1 MLCDFGRDDKTV
13 THFREVSAR
22 LRAMYSDVIL
32 IHRPGGQ
39 GRSTLIEDL
48 RRYLKPDDH
57 IFTWQT
63 CLRQIA
69 LLDSSLLETVRP
81 ALLRGDEI
89 YHDDVAYRFLLEVI
103 CGLHSPIIGETE
115 VYGQVKNAV
124 AAQEPPLTP
133 WGSRLRRLFRA
144 LFEDAKQIRQEHLE
158 DIGSQSYGS
167 ILRRDLKGL
176 RSLHVI
182 GAGQLVQEILPWL
195 NEHHFIHVYARDK
208 SRARAAIPAP
218 LQETVNIHL
227 LEEREHAVE
236 AEAVIIAAPVTA
248 AFISDWL
255 RTLKSLKCIVDL
267 RADSA
272 TDRVSAPREGI
283 QLIDL
288 NDVFNRLEA
297 NQASLEKRKA
307 AALRAVAEATVAR
320 GGYIENRPFGW
331 EDLCA

>member
-1 MLCDFGRDDKTV
+1 
-13 THFREVSAR
+13 
-22 LRAMYSDVIL
+22 MYSDVIL

-39 GRSTLIEDL
+39 GRSTLLEDL
-48 RRYLKPDDH
+48 RRFLKPEDH
-57 IFTWQT
+57 VFSWQT

-69 LLDSSLLETVRP
+69 LIDESLLDSVRP

-89 YHDDVAYRFLLEVI
+89 YHEDVAYRFLLEVI
-103 CGLHSPIIGETE
+103 CGLHSPIVGETE
-115 VYGQVKNAV
+115 VYGQFKNAV
-124 AAQEPPLTP
+124 ASQEPPMTP

-176 RSLHVI
+176 RQLHVI

-195 NEHHFIHVYARDK
+195 HNEKSEIHVYARDVN
-208 SRARAAIPAP
+208 RARAAIPAP
-218 LQETVNIHL
+218 LKEAVNIHNI
-227 LEEREHAVE
+227 EERVFARS

-248 AFISDWL
+248 SYMNDWL
-255 RTLKSLKCIVDL
+255 SNLNSLKFVVDL
-267 RADSA
+267 RADSS
-272 TDRVSAPREGI
+272 TDRVLGTNTSGQI
-283 QLIDL
+283 QVIDL
-288 NDVFNRLEA
+288 NEVFKRLEA
-297 NQASLEKRKA
+297 NQAALEARKA
-307 AALRAVAEATVAR
+307 AALRAVSEATIAR